1 MLYRRTCIFVPQSTP
16 KSMVFWIL
24 INMFSSWLVLQS
36 WVQVFHTF
44 FTNST
49 LVWTNSTTTTT
60 QNKCSCFQLIGPVIQ
75 DNFCI
80 YRLSFLRWRQSII
93 FNWHCIYF
101 GSEVVEVKW
110 WTTIYH
116 FHFQQFCSLF
126 HLQNVNKYGCRWILS
141 LQTLFCS
148 EASGSWIWLIQRLG
162 NSYT

>member
-1 MLYRRTCIFVPQSTP
+1 MQFCYQKPTI
-16 KSMVFWIL
+16 
-24 INMFSSWLVLQS
+24 VLQS

-75 DNFCI
+75 NNFCI

-116 FHFQQFCSLF
+116 FVPFSTV
-126 HLQNVNKYGCRWILS
+126 LQPFPPKKRK
-141 LQTLFCS
+141 Q
-148 EASGSWIWLIQRLG
+148 IWLPLNFVPTNDVLQRSERLL
-162 NSYT
+162 NLAN